1 LWPSYDSK
9 DLTCVLQGKNPDPYC
24 AYKYYFNEGLLHDLE
39 SDLNKYWPQ
48 WGINNYDSFHKNEW
62 NKHGVCYMKLLKEQY
77 GRKYGEDEIFHS
89 YFATSINVAKK
100 HNTVTKFTFNSKEEL
115 AQDLNIANPDTFYVA
130 CKAGYIFEV
139 RLCFTVAEPGK
150 E

>member
-1 LWPSYDSK
+1 MKHEPNETW
-9 DLTCVLQGKNPDPYC
+9 TEWNMNEMKNNLKITWTEYI
-24 AYKYYFNEGLLHDLE
+24 E
-39 SDLNKYWPQ
+39 
-48 WGINNYDSFHKNEW
+48 KNEW

-89 YFATSINVAKK
+89 YFATSINLAKK